1 MSSLPDSL
9 SLKSMLRARGF
20 SSIKAQVWSEFL
32 HHVLSLYWQAA
43 DQLLEPDNWAEF
55 KEKLGAFGKPKRRG
69 RQAVQCPIED
79 AITSEIG
86 YRAEIL
92 RKGLPSGHFLRKHE
106 VSFTYEALVYSNERA
121 GRYSKKVDF
130 RVYSSLSQSSPEI
143 AIEAKPIE
151 TPADIVARYLADEG
165 IGCFFRLDSSY
176 TAGPLGAMLAYT
188 MSNAGSSMLGEI
200 SKALIN
206 SHPKPLRI
214 DKVSLVGTGDFDC
227 SHHDRSKCQ
236 LPPISILH
244 LERNFPVLTIAAENC
259 LS

>member
-1 MSSLPDSL
+1 MSSLPESL

-20 SSIKAQVWSEFL
+20 SSIKAQVWAEFI
-32 HHVLSLYWQAA
+32 HHVLSLYWQAT
-43 DQLLEPDNWAEF
+43 DQLLEPNNWAEF
-55 KEKLGAFGKPKRRG
+55 KEKLGALGKPKRRG
-69 RQAVQCPIED
+69 QQTVQCPIED

-86 YRAEIL
+86 YRAEVL
-92 RKGLPSGHFLRKHE
+92 RKDLPSGHFLRKHE
-106 VSFTYEALVYSNERA
+106 VSFTYEALVYSEKRA

-130 RVYSSLSQSSPEI
+130 RVFSSLSQSAPEI

-188 MSNAGSSMLGEI
+188 MNSDGRSMLSEI
-200 SKALIN
+200 SKAL
-206 SHPKPLRI
+206 SSSQPKPLRV
-214 DKVSLVGTGDFDC
+214 DKVSVSGSGDVDC
-227 SHHDRSKCQ
+227 SHHDRSQYQ

-244 LERNFPVLTIAAENC
+244 LERSFPV
-259 LS
+259 